1 MVVSK
6 LDKSISY
13 PEIKS
18 IMADDK
24 ELTVELYSIEVK
36 DKDIVVAI
44 GNPNHTY
51 SDKNVVY
58 HPIYMIKKSGKAVQI
73 GVYEMLTTE
82 VISLTDENGVIEV
95 EKLSDPLIYVFA
107 NKNFIETHRMIPP
120 DEELE
125 IAKKES
131 EDDMESN
138 PDKINEKNDSED
150 DTEKDSSHKP
160 EQGDS
165 LSIPS
170 YRADIFSLDT
180 NTNIPPML
188 SEETLEDAKRETLMY
203 KDGDMKSASWIQ
215 KAMKNMNYNLIE
227 TDNTG
232 DCFFDAIRVA
242 FAQIGQITTVA
253 QLRKKLSREVNEELF
268 NNYSEQYNKAAQTV
282 LVEQKNAKALETE
295 YNNYKELV
303 SSTISST
310 EQNEHIKNAKIVAQQ
325 HNNAISSKKNAHEI
339 YSEFKFMKKVK
350 SVEELVKV
358 VQTPEFW
365 ADSWAISTLER
376 LLNIKFIIMSSEYAK
391 NDPNNILQCG
401 MNIDSHLESK
411 GTFEPEF
418 YIILEY
424 TGQHYRVIT
433 YKNKAIFKY
442 IELPYDL
449 KEMVV
454 TKCMER
460 KSGPFI
466 LIPEFRILAEALDAN
481 SLKGSEQIV
490 NIDILTSVDPGV
502 VFQFYEKSMDKPPG
516 KGSGEK
522 IEPAERRLEF
532 SQLAPKGEYP
542 NWRRKLDNTWY
553 HQETPLE
560 IDDHKWN
567 SVEHYVQAN
576 KFKNTA
582 PDFYNEFTAESESEI
597 SKNVDIAIAAGSKN
611 GKKGKTVIRDPKYR
625 IDPEFYGKNEKEA
638 IKKAMT
644 VKFTEIPHFRG
655 LLKATKNATLNK
667 YIPKYSPEVDVN
679 LITIRNTLT

>member
-6 LDKSISY
+6 IDKSVSY

-36 DKDIVVAI
+36 EKDIVVAI

-51 SDKNVVY
+51 SDKSIVY

-73 GVYEMLTTE
+73 GVYEMLTTD
-82 VISLTDENGVIEV
+82 VISLTDDDGVIDV
-95 EKLSDPLIYVFA
+95 EKLSEPLIYIFVT
-107 NKNFIETHRMIPP
+107 KSFIDTHRMVPP
-120 DEELE
+120 DEDSKL
-125 IAKKES
+125 S
-131 EDDMESN
+131 Q
-138 PDKINEKNDSED
+138 NDSDKED
-150 DTEKDSSHKP
+150 VDDKNQDKKDS
-160 EQGDS
+160 EQKNIDDINPADTSESGDM

-170 YRADIFSLDT
+170 YRADIFSLDS
-180 NTNIPPML
+180 NTIIPAML
-188 SEETLEDAKRETLMY
+188 PEESAEDAKRESLMY

-232 DCFFDAIRVA
+232 DCFFDAIRKA

-268 NNYSEQYNKAAQTV
+268 NNYSEQYTKAAQTV
-282 LVEQKNAKALETE
+282 LVEQKNAKTLETE

-303 SSTISST
+303 SNTISST
-310 EQNEHIKNAKIVAQQ
+310 EQNEHIKNAKIIAQQ

-339 YSEFKFMKKVK
+339 YNEFKFMKKVK
-350 SVEELVKV
+350 SVDELVKI

-365 ADSWAISTLER
+365 ADAWAISTLER
-376 LLNIKFIIMSSEYAK
+376 LLNVKFIILSSEYAK

-401 MNIDSHLESK
+401 MNIDTHLESK
-411 GTFEPEF
+411 GSFEPEF
-418 YIILEY
+418 YIIMEY

-442 IELPYDL
+442 SELPYDI
-449 KEMVV
+449 KEMIV

-466 LIPEFRILAEALDAN
+466 LIPDFRVLAEAIDAD
-481 SLKGSEQIV
+481 SLKGNEQVV
-490 NIDILTSVDPGV
+490 NIDILTSVEPGI

-522 IEPAERRLEF
+522 IEPPERRLEF

-553 HQETPLE
+553 HEKTPLE
-560 IDDHKWN
+560 IDERKWN
-567 SVEHYVQAN
+567 SVEHYVQAS

-582 PDFYNEFTAESESEI
+582 PEFYNEFTAESNSEI
-597 SKNVDIAIAAGSKN
+597 SKNVDLAIAAGSKN
-611 GKKGKTVIRDPKYR
+611 GKKGKNVIRDPKHK

-638 IKKAMT
+638 ITKAMT

>member
-6 LDKSISY
+6 IDKSVSY

-36 DKDIVVAI
+36 EKDIVVAI

-51 SDKNVVY
+51 SDKSIVY

-73 GVYEMLTTE
+73 GVYEMLTTD
-82 VISLTDENGVIEV
+82 VISLTDDDGVIDV
-95 EKLSDPLIYVFA
+95 EKLSEPLIYIFVT
-107 NKNFIETHRMIPP
+107 KSFIDTHRMVPP
-120 DEELE
+120 DEDSKL
-125 IAKKES
+125 S
-131 EDDMESN
+131 Q
-138 PDKINEKNDSED
+138 NDSDKED
-150 DTEKDSSHKP
+150 VDDKNQDKKDS
-160 EQGDS
+160 EQKNIDDINPADTSESGDI

-170 YRADIFSLDT
+170 YRADIFSLDS
-180 NTNIPPML
+180 NTIIPAML
-188 SEETLEDAKRETLMY
+188 PEESAEDAKRESLMY

-232 DCFFDAIRVA
+232 DCFFDAIRKA

-268 NNYSEQYNKAAQTV
+268 NNYSEQYTKAAQTV
-282 LVEQKNAKALETE
+282 LVEQKNAKTLETE

-303 SSTISST
+303 SNTISST
-310 EQNEHIKNAKIVAQQ
+310 EQNEHIKNAKIIAQQ

-339 YSEFKFMKKVK
+339 YNEFKFMKKVK
-350 SVEELVKV
+350 SVDELVKI

-365 ADSWAISTLER
+365 ADAWAISTLER
-376 LLNIKFIIMSSEYAK
+376 LLNVKFIILSSEYAK

-401 MNIDSHLESK
+401 MNIDTHLESK
-411 GTFEPEF
+411 GSFEPEF
-418 YIILEY
+418 YIIMEY

-442 IELPYDL
+442 SELPYDI
-449 KEMVV
+449 KEMIV

-466 LIPEFRILAEALDAN
+466 LIPDFRVLAEAIDAD
-481 SLKGSEQIV
+481 SLKGNEQVV
-490 NIDILTSVDPGV
+490 NIDILTSVEPGI

-522 IEPAERRLEF
+522 IEPPERRLEF

-553 HQETPLE
+553 HEKTPLE
-560 IDDHKWN
+560 IDERKWN
-567 SVEHYVQAN
+567 SVEHYVQAS

-582 PDFYNEFTAESESEI
+582 PEFYNEFTAESNSEI
-597 SKNVDIAIAAGSKN
+597 SKNVDLAIAAGSKN
-611 GKKGKTVIRDPKYR
+611 GKKGKNVIRDPKHK

-638 IKKAMT
+638 ITKAMT